1 MLIPDWE
8 NRISLSI
15 KWIFALLTQQRAAT
29 LLTGMLSQHMVLDA
43 VDAHFPMKTGE
54 GV

>member
-15 KWIFALLTQQRAAT
+15 KWIFALLTQQRAAI
-29 LLTGMLSQHMVLDA
+29 LLTGMPSQQMALDA
-43 VDAHFPMKTGE
+43 VDAHFPMKAG
-54 GV
+54 